1 MNFSKIDVVIPCYN
15 AEKTIIR
22 AVNSVIN
29 QPQLNHL
36 WLVDDGS
43 TDKTVQL
50 AELIAK
56 QYPEKVT
63 IEKLP
68 RNVGVAKARNWGALQ
83 TTTDFIA
90 FLDADDAYEQEALT
104 VAASVFHFRPE
115 VSVVRLALKPVDLA
129 ERYASH
135 PNFDQAW
142 QSIQMTCGGNMVF
155 RRTFFLACGGF
166 PQDAIFRDLGGEDGA
181 LGIATTK
188 ISSVATLF
196 DDVGVLHYCRE
207 GMHAERLLDA
217 TLFDKQ
223 DPGISHEKLLQ
234 AEKVT
239 ERICQD
245 IKALKV
251 CLTTDRIG
259 VKPLLIERSD
269 EE

>member
-1 MNFSKIDVVIPCYN
+1 MNFPKIDVVIPCYN

-22 AVNSVIN
+22 AVNSVVN

-43 TDKTVQL
+43 TDNTLQL

-56 QYPEKVT
+56 QFPDKVT

-68 RNVGVAKARNWGALQ
+68 YNVGAAKARNWGALQ

-90 FLDADDAYEQEALT
+90 FLDADDAYEPEALT
-104 VAASVFHFRPE
+104 VAASVFYFRPE
-115 VSVVRLALKPVDLA
+115 VALVRLALKPVDLA
-129 ERYASH
+129 ERYAKH
-135 PNFDQAW
+135 PELNKAW
-142 QSIQMTCGGNMVF
+142 QAMQMTCGGNLVF

-166 PQDAIFRDLGGEDGA
+166 PQNQIFRDLGGEDGA

-188 ISSVATLF
+188 IASVATLF

-217 TLFDKQ
+217 MLFDKH
-223 DPGISHEKLLQ
+223 DPNVSQEKLAQ
-234 AEKVT
+234 AEQVT

-245 IKALKV
+245 IKDLKW
-251 CLTTDRIG
+251 CLNSDRIG

-269 EE
+269 R